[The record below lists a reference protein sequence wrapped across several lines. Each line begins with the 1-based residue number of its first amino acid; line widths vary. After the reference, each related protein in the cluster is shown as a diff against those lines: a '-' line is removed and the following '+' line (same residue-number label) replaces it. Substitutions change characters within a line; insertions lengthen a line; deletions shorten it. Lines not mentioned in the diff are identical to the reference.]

1 MTSSYHIPKT
11 TCRIEHLVLGSRF
24 IATAGYAPSVE
35 RARALLQG
43 IRAEMPDASHHVYAF
58 RVGFGS
64 SVIEGM
70 SDDGEPAGTAGP
82 PVLSVIRGS
91 PIGDLIIVVTRYFG
105 GKKLG
110 TGGLVRVYTQAAQAV
125 LAELPTVENVP
136 TILFQ
141 IALPYSIFTRVEQ
154 RVQLYDATIIDKSF
168 DENVKLLISMPMK
181 TYETFRAELRDLSQG
196 SVVPVIMD

>member
-1 MTSSYHIPKT
+1 
-11 TCRIEHLVLGSRF
+11 VLGSRF

-43 IRAEMPDASHHVYAF
+43 IREEMPDASHHVYAF

-82 PVLSVIRGS
+82 PVLSVIRGG
-91 PIGDLIIVVTRYFG
+91 PIGDLIIVITRYFG

-110 TGGLVRVYTQAAQAV
+110 TGGLVRAYTQAAQAV
-125 LAELPTVENVP
+125 LAELPTVEKVP

-141 IALPYSIFTRVEQ
+141 IALPYSIFIRVEQ

-168 DENVKLLISMPMK
+168 DEKVKLLISMPMK
-181 TYETFRAELRDLSQG
+181 AYETFRAELRDLSQG